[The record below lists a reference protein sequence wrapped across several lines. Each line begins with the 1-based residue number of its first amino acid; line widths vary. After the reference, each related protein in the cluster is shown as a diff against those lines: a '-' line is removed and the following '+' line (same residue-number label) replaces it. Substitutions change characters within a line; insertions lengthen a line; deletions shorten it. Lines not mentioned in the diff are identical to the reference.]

1 MVAFDAA
8 VLPEEERAL
17 FALVGRTPGWSVTPS
32 ETFVD
37 ATIGAAGIRFSADRS
52 PVLLAPHLAADYP
65 LALAAFVWHCVRF
78 STHNRWLG
86 NRLTTAAQWQRFTLD
101 DYTPWWP
108 EVVAWIPLAPPD
120 LLELAA
126 ATAEPLRAGVH
137 SDDDARHA
145 AETLYDTTTFAPT
158 YSRVTAFVAHLD
170 LPQRTIAHGMLD
182 AGAEIDTFWGPEQMD
197 VWSLTLRRGDATV
210 GFSIERGFSDG
221 VTVDHRRLRD
231 RGARHGWTSYGY
243 LWLVWALRTGVIPQ
257 SVDPLET
264 HATAD
269 YTAWAAVLDWLDSA
283 TDADLTA
290 IDRLVLAVHDL
301 HRRKYG
307 ERRREVPVEQ
317 RIEAAERAILRP

>member
-8 VLPEEERAL
+8 VLSEEERAL
-17 FALVGRTPGWSVTPS
+17 LTLVGRTPGWTVTPS
-32 ETFVD
+32 QTIVD
-37 ATIGAAGIRFSADRS
+37 ATVGAAGIRFSADRS
-52 PVLLAPHLAADYP
+52 PVLLAPDLAADSP

-86 NRLTTAAQWQRFTLD
+86 NRLTRAAQWQRFTLD

-108 EVVAWIPLAPPD
+108 EFVAWIPLAPRD

-126 ATAEPLRAGVH
+126 VTAEPLRAGVH
-137 SDDDARHA
+137 SDDDARRA
-145 AETLYDTTTFAPT
+145 ADTLYDTITSAPT
-158 YSRVTAFVAHLD
+158 YSRLTAFLAHLD

-221 VTVDHRRLRD
+221 VTVAHRRLRD
-231 RGARHGWTSYGY
+231 RGARVPGRSYDQ
-243 LWLVWALRTGVIPQ
+243 LWHHWALRTGVIPHA
-257 SVDPLET
+257 VDPMDT
-264 HATAD
+264 HAAAD
-269 YTAWAAVLDWLDSA
+269 YDAWQAALDWLDTA

-290 IDRLVLAVHDL
+290 IDRLANLLHDL
-301 HRRKYG
+301 HRAKY
-307 ERRREVPVEQ
+307 RDRREVAVEE
-317 RIEAAERAILRP
+317 RIAAAERAILGD